1 MQLDNTTALAPSNLT
16 QSPFG
21 SKEVRALVNYT
32 PVESERSNMRMVNV
46 NWIDSIRT
54 KMPVRDMGE
63 QNDRLYGNDPVE
75 IVRDWVTVAEDGY
88 LTLRTRT
95 LWGNR
100 GIKHHINLLTGRN
113 ADDAYEVELRHNAM
127 GDTRGHQG
135 DAMIA
140 FNLNNLPRNDKDE
153 VRVKLHWT
161 SFSGPKTA
169 EFTLQLHPT
178 ASAHQVE
185 RATMNSMVD

>member
-63 QNDRLYGNDPVE
+63 QNDRLYGNDPIE

-153 VRVKLHWT
+153 VRVKPHWT
-161 SFSGPKTA
+161 SFSDPRQRNLPYSCTPLPA
-169 EFTLQLHPT
+169 PT
-178 ASAHQVE
+178 RWSVL
-185 RATMNSMVD
+185 R